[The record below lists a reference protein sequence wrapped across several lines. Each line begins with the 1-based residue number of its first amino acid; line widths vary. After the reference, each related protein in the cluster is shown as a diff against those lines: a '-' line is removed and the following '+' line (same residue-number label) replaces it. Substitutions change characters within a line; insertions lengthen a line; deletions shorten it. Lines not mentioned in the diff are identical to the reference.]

1 MVKRFRMVAGPNGS
15 GKSSL
20 VRRLR
25 DDYRVNFYSFV
36 NADDIF
42 EQVLKTGAYSPKF
55 PVSKDELVRY
65 AEDSTYGENV
75 KGVFRGD
82 AVRVEGDC
90 VRFDRLA
97 VNSYT
102 MALFANFLQDRFLD
116 RGESFSQ
123 ETVFSHPSKIA
134 ALKRAIE
141 SGYRT
146 YLYFIATGN
155 PTINVCRVANR
166 YAQGGHNVPEDKIAS
181 RYPRSLAQLKAA
193 IPHLSR
199 AYVFDNSGSE
209 MLFLGEYDRD
219 SGWTFAMP
227 ADAMP
232 AWFVQAI
239 RTTDRSASTSSR
251 RTRSMTSATAS
262 C

>member
-1 MVKRFRMVAGPNGS
+1 MPDVVKRFRMIAGPNGS
-15 GKSSL
+15 GKSTL
-20 VRRLR
+20 VKRLR
-25 DDYRVNFYSFV
+25 DDYSVNFYTFV

-42 EQVLKTGAYSPKF
+42 AQVARTGAYSPKF

-65 AEDSTYGENV
+65 AEESTYGADV
-75 KGVFRGD
+75 KEVFRGA

-90 VRFDRLA
+90 IRFDKNI

-123 ETVFSHPSKIA
+123 ETVFSHPSKVA
-134 ALKRAIE
+134 ALKRASE
-141 SGYRT
+141 AGYRT

-155 PTINVCRVANR
+155 PKINACRVANR
-166 YAQGGHNVPEDKIAS
+166 HAQGGHDVPSNKIVS
-181 RYPRSLAQLKAA
+181 RYSHSIAQLRDA

-209 MLFLGEYDRD
+209 MQFLGEYAKE
-219 SGWTFAMP
+219 SGWIFAMP
-227 ADAMP
+227 LEELP
-232 AWFVQAI
+232 AWFVGAI
-239 RTTDRSASTSSR
+239 SE
-251 RTRSMTSATAS
+251 
-262 C
+262 